1 MTMSVTMQDAL
12 MGLGYFG
19 AFIGL
24 LIVAIRMMVSFYRL
38 LHAVATGNPWAALA
52 VSIEIF
58 VIALVCSLVWVSL
71 DTLLM
76 TEPSVALALVL
87 FAVGGVLIWLL
98 GPVSKIAAK
107 ISIDDR

>member
-1 MTMSVTMQDAL
+1 MPVTMEDAL
-12 MGLGYFG
+12 IGLAYFC

-58 VIALVCSLVWVSL
+58 VIGLVCSLARVSL
-71 DTLLM
+71 DALLL
-76 TEPSVALALVL
+76 TEPSFAAALAL
-87 FAVGGVLIWLL
+87 FAIGGMLIWLL
-98 GPVSKIAAK
+98 GPVSKVAAK
-107 ISIDDR
+107 ISMEDR